1 MIQKDFFILFYD
13 WMLRDILHSTLDRS
27 LVISRNKAC
36 K

>member
-1 MIQKDFFILFYD
+1 
-13 WMLRDILHSTLDRS
+13 MLRDILHSTLDRS